1 MGHPPVDTAI
11 DAPSASTEDAAGPSR
26 PNLARRRLL
35 RVGVLVPSVY
45 TLAGGA
51 ATAAASTLAC
61 VNTNLASE
69 PTRFTPGPD
78 KWYRSQ
84 VYDGKVSGQ
93 AAHCV
98 STPQNAC
105 SDGNGGGQIGSVWV
119 KNDNSRIVAGPG
131 TQVNNVTSKPTS
143 YGLVYVDQKGTISTL
158 DPTGKTGVGYASLL
172 CVNSMIG
179 ASISKLG

>member
-1 MGHPPVDTAI
+1 MGHPPVDTGI
-11 DAPSASTEDAAGPSR
+11 DAPGAPVKAASGASR

-69 PTRFTPGPD
+69 PTLFAAVPD
-78 KWYRSQ
+78 KWYRAQ
-84 VYDGKVSGQ
+84 VYDGKVSGN

-98 STPQNAC
+98 STPQNSC
-105 SDGNGGGQIGSVWV
+105 LDGNGGGQTGSVWV
-119 KNDNSRIVAGPG
+119 KDDGTRFVAGPG
-131 TQVNNVTSKPTS
+131 NVVNNVTSKPSS
-143 YGLVYVDQKGTISTL
+143 YGLVYVDQQGTISTL

-172 CVNSMIG
+172 CVNSIIG